1 MILWRA
7 DQVSYEGGIKP
18 QKLVLVGIL
27 VESGWILW
35 IIVGL
40 CWLCMCLDS
49 FTIWLFNIANWKITI
64 FKNGKPSISIGH
76 GFHGYVE

>member
-40 CWLCMCLDS
+40 CWLCPRLTS
-49 FTIWLFNIANWKITI
+49 HWILGQA
-64 FKNGKPSISIGH
+64 IGFLVLRNQV
-76 GFHGYVE
+76 FHS